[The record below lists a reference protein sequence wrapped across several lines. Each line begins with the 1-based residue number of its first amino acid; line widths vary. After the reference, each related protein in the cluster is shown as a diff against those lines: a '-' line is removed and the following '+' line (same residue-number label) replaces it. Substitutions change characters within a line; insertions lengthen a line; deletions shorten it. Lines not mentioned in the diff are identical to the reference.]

1 MGNIN
6 ITTEAVER
14 VKASIEPTR
23 DRFEAEG
30 LDRDDEGLELLE
42 EFCDFL
48 LRGKSDDVD
57 NFLTGQDLELP
68 QD

>member
-1 MGNIN
+1 MTMIN

-30 LDRDDEGLELLE
+30 HSREDEGLDLLD
-42 EFCDFL
+42 EFCAFL
-48 LRGKSDDVD
+48 LRGKSDEVD
-57 NFLTGQDLELP
+57 SFLTGQDLELP
-68 QD
+68 K